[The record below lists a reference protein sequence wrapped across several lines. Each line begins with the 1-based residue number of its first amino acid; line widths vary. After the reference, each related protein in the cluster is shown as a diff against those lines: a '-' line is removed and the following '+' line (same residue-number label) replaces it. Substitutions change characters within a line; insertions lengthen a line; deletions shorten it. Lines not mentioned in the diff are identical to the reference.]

1 MRVAR
6 TISLVILVVVT
17 AGCATH
23 HRARAGGFPEGVL
36 AGRRSVGTVAI
47 GNAQTANKF
56 VKIGS
61 AGMGRSLY
69 GDLSQWTD
77 AAIELLA
84 EKLTASGM
92 TVSNASSRKLTL
104 AITDA
109 RMSSAGGGWGFKC
122 AVTLSV
128 EGANGLKATFVG
140 ERGSWKYPRVCD
152 AGISEAVANML
163 RDDTVLAYLGYC
175 PEGARCHASRG
186 TSRRSCRHEASPQ
199 MPRVRAQEPPE
210 ALAAS
215 VLPARR

>member
-6 TISLVILVVVT
+6 TVLLAILVVAS

-23 HRARAGGFPEGVL
+23 HRAGTTGFPKGVL

-47 GNAQTANKF
+47 SSAQTATES

-61 AGMGRSLY
+61 AGMGRSLH
-69 GDLSQWTD
+69 GNLSQWTD

-84 EKLTASGM
+84 EKLTESGM
-92 TVSNASSRKLTL
+92 TVSDASSRKLTL

-128 EGANGLKATFVG
+128 EGANGLQAKFVG
-140 ERGSWKYPRVCD
+140 ERGSWEYIHVCD

-163 RDDTVLAYLGYC
+163 RDETVLAYLGY
-175 PEGARCHASRG
+175 
-186 TSRRSCRHEASPQ
+186 RS
-199 MPRVRAQEPPE
+199 
-210 ALAAS
+210 
-215 VLPARR
+215 